1 MKLYMLDKIIPLL
14 IRCKQFMIDIS
25 NSYKIQGIKVPKEVK
40 ELKEDL
46 TQTINE
52 IERKEDE

>member
-14 IRCKQFMIDIS
+14 IRCKQFMIAIS

-52 IERKEDE
+52 IERKDDE

>member
-14 IRCKQFMIDIS
+14 IRCKQFMIAIS

-40 ELKEDL
+40 ELKEDI